1 VFSKTTQNVLKGE
14 NMLVRKSCLTRGAL
28 LSAVA
33 FILLLCIASAQTE
46 RVLFNF
52 TGGTAGG
59 TPLASLIRDKSG
71 NLYGTTNGG
80 GAGFGT
86 VFKLAPNG
94 HETVM
99 YSFKGSPDGASPQA
113 GVVRD
118 AAGNLYGTTGYGGA
132 FGYGIVYKIS
142 PTGTETILYTFT
154 GGADGAWPFGG
165 LVLDAQGNL
174 YGGTN
179 GGGASSGGCCG
190 VLYKIS
196 PTGTEKV
203 LYTFTGYADGNS
215 PQDRL
220 LRDSHGNLF
229 GTALFG
235 GSAYSLS
242 GFGTVFQL
250 TTAGVY
256 KVLYTFTGG
265 SDGGQSLAELVRDK
279 LGNFYGT
286 TALGGDLSCNGG
298 AGCGVVFKLDSAGN
312 ETVLHAFGGGADGI
326 NPNLAGVV
334 LDSGENL
341 YGTTQQGGSS
351 GNGTV
356 FEVNSS
362 GTESVLLNFT
372 GSNGASPQISGG
384 LILDSKANLYGTTP
398 LGGAHS
404 AGVIFRLTP

>member
-1 VFSKTTQNVLKGE
+1 MIAPKFSLARRAPLFVL
-14 NMLVRKSCLTRGAL
+14 
-28 LSAVA
+28 A
-33 FILLLCIASAQTE
+33 FSLLLCAASAQTE
-46 RVLFNF
+46 KVLYSF
-52 TGGTAGG
+52 TGGTDGG
-59 TPLASLIRDKSG
+59 IPLAGLIRDKSG

-94 HETVM
+94 RETVL

-118 AAGNLYGTTGYGGA
+118 AVGNLYGTTGYGGA

-165 LVLDAQGNL
+165 LVLDAQGKM

-203 LYTFTGYADGNS
+203 LYTFTGNADGGS

-220 LRDSHGNLF
+220 IRDSHGNLY

-235 GSAYSLS
+235 GSGYSLA
-242 GFGTVFQL
+242 GFGTVFEL
-250 TTAGVY
+250 TAAGAY

-265 SDGGQSLAELVRDK
+265 ADGGQSGAELVQDK
-279 LGNFYGT
+279 LGNLYGT
-286 TALGGDLSCNGG
+286 TGLGGDLSCNGG
-298 AGCGVVFKLDSAGN
+298 AGCGVVFKLDTTGH
-312 ETVLHAFGGGADGI
+312 ETVLHPLAGGTDGM

-334 LDSGENL
+334 LDASGNL
-341 YGTTQQGGSS
+341 YGTTYQGGSS
-351 GNGTV
+351 GDGTV
-356 FEVNSS
+356 FEVSAS
-362 GTESVLLNFT
+362 GIESILLTFT
-372 GSNGASPQISGG
+372 GSDGASPQNSGG
-384 LILDSKANLYGTTP
+384 LILDSKGNLYGTTSV
-398 LGGAHS
+398 GGAHS
-404 AGVIFRLTP
+404 AGAVFKLTP